1 MKKQTALQ
9 WLISEWPI
17 LESQIPQRVIDIAV
31 EIEKMQIINAHGD
44 RQIQGREDGVDFWQ
58 QITGE
63 QYYKENYER
72 EDNKH

>member
-1 MKKQTALQ
+1 MSKQTAIQ
-9 WLISEWPI
+9 WLVSEWPI
-17 LESQIPQRVIDIAV
+17 LESQIPQRVIDIAL

-63 QYYKENYER
+63 QYYRENYE
-72 EDNKH
+72 